1 MQSSCEEYIE
11 NLIDDIGYE
20 GFNAGFAKGYLDEDA
35 IANEAEDIYENDVR
49 DNPEA
54 YFDDSQRMLSDAQE
68 ERIRI
73 LEYTIQKVNKTID
86 QFESMMDGENDDAI
100 QEKIEELQE
109 RLEEYDSEIEEIKDD
124 PEGDFPD
131 ELIDDKVS
139 DLVSDVKSDPEWFLS
154 EFGLNWDDYVN
165 KEEFIQGVIDADG
178 YGHTINSYD
187 GSADEIYVNDQ
198 LFYVMRID

>member
-1 MQSSCEEYIE
+1 
-11 NLIDDIGYE
+11 
-20 GFNAGFAKGYLDEDA
+20 
-35 IANEAEDIYENDVR
+35 
-49 DNPEA
+49 
-54 YFDDSQRMLSDAQE
+54 
-68 ERIRI
+68 
-73 LEYTIQKVNKTID
+73 
-86 QFESMMDGENDDAI
+86 MMDGENDDAI